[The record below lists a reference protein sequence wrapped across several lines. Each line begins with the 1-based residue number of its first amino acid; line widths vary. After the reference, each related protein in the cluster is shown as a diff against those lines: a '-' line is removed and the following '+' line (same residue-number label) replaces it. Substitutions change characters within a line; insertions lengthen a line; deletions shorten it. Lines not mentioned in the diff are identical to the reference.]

1 MKTSNISTL
10 SIIHATRETRVNLQ
24 SKLVEAQKESSTGR
38 YADVGVTLG
47 YLTQRTVSLRQDL
60 ERVQTFKDTN
70 TVASSRLELSQ
81 ITLEGMAEAAQ
92 EFLTTLMAARAAPSS
107 ASVAITDA
115 KNKLTSFT
123 AAMNTTVNGTHI
135 FAGVNTD
142 VKPMIDYFGTSGA
155 AAQAATT
162 AAFSAAFGGLEQS
175 DPGVENI
182 TAAQMEAF
190 LNGPFAN
197 LFSGANWTTTWSSA
211 SDQNISSR
219 ISTNERIDTST
230 NANAGPFRAIAQAYT
245 MIADIGLEELND
257 EAYLAVI
264 NKAIEVV
271 GQASADLT
279 QLRAGLG
286 TAEERIA
293 AANQRLDIQK
303 SLLNDHIVNLEGVDP
318 YEATVKVNSLLVQ
331 IESAYALTARLQN
344 LSLLNHI

>member
-1 MKTSNISTL
+1 
-10 SIIHATRETRVNLQ
+10 
-24 SKLVEAQKESSTGR
+24 
-38 YADVGVTLG
+38 
-47 YLTQRTVSLRQDL
+47 
-60 ERVQTFKDTN
+60 
-70 TVASSRLELSQ
+70 
-81 ITLEGMAEAAQ
+81 
-92 EFLTTLMAARAAPSS
+92 MAARASPSA
-107 ASVAITDA
+107 ASTAITDA
-115 KNKLTSFT
+115 KNKLTSFE
-123 AAMNTTVNGTHI
+123 AALNTTVNGTHI